1 MRPYSLLPLLP
12 LLVLSTETIPPPAG
26 ERVLVLSTETI
37 PPPTGERV
45 AWLRSAVAL
54 GLSQTWEKIENG
66 TGPSTGAGRDCT
78 NAALAELL
86 LSEDAAAAAAAAQRA
101 LALMRRCAP
110 GPQFDG
116 QAYGYIL
123 NMHRHRYNATDWAWV
138 LARVAAATTHG
149 FSAPPPG
156 PPGPPGSTPMTTTPL
171 DVSYSN
177 MFFMDTVNAILFGEA
192 LADPSIN
199 PAAAPNQTNPYAA
212 RATASAA
219 AGYAQLDAWLAFA
232 AAGGNHE
239 FLSPTYYWVQL
250 NALHQVLLY

>member
-1 MRPYSLLPLLP
+1 MKHIHSSWQTMRPYSLLPLLP
-12 LLVLSTETIPPPAG
+12 L
-26 ERVLVLSTETI
+26 LVLSTETI

-86 LSEDAAAAAAAAQRA
+86 LSEDAAAAAAAAAQRA

-212 RATASAA
+212 RAAASAA